1 MAHRRRDFGE
11 LRSGAHIGAVSF
23 TTETRRHRELRD
35 KDRRMLTAEK
45 SAEIFDRIRKLSSA
59 DEVEVLFSG
68 GRFALTR
75 FANNT
80 IHQNVAEEN
89 AIVSVRTV
97 FDGKTARATTNQFDD
112 GSLRSVVRA
121 SEDLAKLQQSDPDL
135 LPMPDAREADGSG
148 ADKSGMGEAP
158 GPTQSP
164 SRYFARTAAITPEMR
179 AEGVKKIVT
188 LAEQHKL
195 TTAGV
200 FSSGESSEGIFNS
213 HGLSRWHTQTSAEI
227 SVTMLAGD
235 SSGWQKANSPD
246 VANLDPLTLAET
258 AAKKAIE
265 SAHPQEVPSGKY
277 TVILEPA
284 AVLDIV
290 GFMFWDYSGMAVLDQ
305 RSFLTGRIGTK
316 LFGENITIWDDMA
329 HRLQSGSPFDGEGV
343 RRQRV
348 ELVEN
353 GVVKRLVYA
362 RATAERMNRS
372 EHKDNVGPIAA
383 TGHGFPLP
391 NEIGEMPLNI
401 VFAPPRDPRSVE
413 EMIASTERGILVTR
427 LWYIREVDPYEK
439 IVTGMTRDGT
449 FYVEGGRV
457 QYGVRNFR
465 FNESLISMLS
475 NVETMSVPVRASGE
489 ESFDMVVPA
498 MKVREFNFTEV
509 TKF

>member
-1 MAHRRRDFGE
+1 MARRRRDFGGS
-11 LRSGAHIGAVSF
+11 RSGARIGEAEF
-23 TTETRRHRELRD
+23 HHRDTENCE
-35 KDRRMLTAEK
+35 KDLRMLTPEK
-45 SAEIFDRIRKLSSA
+45 AGDVFERIRKLCSA

-97 FDGKTARATTNQFDD
+97 FDGKTARATTNKFDD
-112 GSLRSVVRA
+112 ASLRSVVRA
-121 SEDLAKLQQSDPDL
+121 SESLAKVQQRDPDL
-135 LPMPDAREADGSG
+135 LPMPDAREADGS
-148 ADKSGMGEAP
+148 ADKSETGETTVS
-158 GPTQSP
+158 TQSP
-164 SRYFARTAAITPEMR
+164 SRYFDRSAAITPETR
-179 AEGVKKIVT
+179 ADGVKKIVK

-195 TTAGV
+195 TSAGV
-200 FSSGESSEGIFNS
+200 FSTGESSEGIFNS
-213 HGLSRWHTQTSAEI
+213 RGLSRWHKQTSAEI
-227 SVTMLAGD
+227 SVTMLAED

-265 SAHPQEVPSGKY
+265 SAHPREVPAGKY
-277 TVILEPA
+277 IVILEPA

-316 LFGENITIWDDMA
+316 LFGEKITIWDDVE
-329 HRLQSGSPFDGEGV
+329 HPSQSGSPFDGEGV
-343 RRQRV
+343 RRRKV
-348 ELVEN
+348 ELVER
-353 GVVKRLVYA
+353 GIVKRLVYA
-362 RATAERMNRS
+362 RSTAQRMKRS
-372 EHKDNVGPIAA
+372 EYKDNVGPIAA

-391 NEIGEMPLNI
+391 NEVGEMPLNI
-401 VFAPPRDPRSVE
+401 VFAAPRDPQSLE
-413 EMIASTERGILVTR
+413 QMIASTDRGILVTR

-449 FYVEGGRV
+449 FYVENGRV

-475 NVETMSVPVRASGE
+475 KVEAMSVPVRASGE